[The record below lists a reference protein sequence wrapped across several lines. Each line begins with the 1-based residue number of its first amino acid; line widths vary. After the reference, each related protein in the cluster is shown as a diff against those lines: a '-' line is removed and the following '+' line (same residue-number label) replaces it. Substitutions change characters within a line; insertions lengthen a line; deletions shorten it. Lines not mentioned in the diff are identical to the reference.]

1 MMRRAEIT
9 QCDVRLTLEP
19 LAKRERDVRLADT
32 WLPRQEHHP
41 TFPLRGVSPPAQQQ
55 LDLLFTPEQRGQ
67 LGLVHRLE
75 AALHAACPQHL
86 PNRYR
91 LRPAFQRERAEIAV
105 IEVPSREPT
114 RLRAD
119 QHCPW
124 LRNRLQARGEVRR
137 LADNRLFR
145 RGFINQKLAHND
157 RAGRNANASLKRGV
171 DICLEIRYGVDE

>member
-19 LAKRERDVRLADT
+19 LAKRERNVRLADT

-55 LDLLFTPEQRGQ
+55 LDLLFTSEQRRQ

-86 PNRYR
+86 PNLYR
-91 LRPAFQRERAEIAV
+91 LRPSFQRERAEIAI
-105 IEVPSREPT
+105 IEMPPCE
-114 RLRAD
+114 LARARTD

-124 LRNRLQARGEVRR
+124 LRPRLQTRGEVRR
-137 LADNRLFR
+137 LADDCLFHW
-145 RGFINQKLAHND
+145 GFIDQELAHND
-157 RAGRNANASLKRGV
+157 RSRGNANV
-171 DICLEIRYGVDE
+171 DL